1 METSLRLAYLD
12 AMGIRAWVPRTED
25 ADPAS
30 DPLAAQ
36 ATQFPTPEPAE
47 SSRHIDVVAPAR
59 PVTPAVSSASATA
72 KGSVRGLRVVAGT
85 DSGEPAQWA
94 ELRQAVSDCRAC
106 SLCESRKQTVFGV
119 GDRKAS
125 WMIIGEAPGADEDR
139 QGEPFVG
146 RAGKL
151 LDAMLLAAGL
161 RREQVFIANVLKCR
175 PPDNRDPHQDEIAA
189 CSVHLNKQI
198 ELLGPD
204 LILAV
209 GRIAAQSLLQTQ
221 LPVGRLRGIRHVHAA
236 TSTPVVVT
244 YHPAYLLR
252 KPSEKSK
259 AWSDLRLAIAC
270 AGESA

>member
-1 METSLRLAYLD
+1 
-12 AMGIRAWVPRTED
+12 
-25 ADPAS
+25 
-30 DPLAAQ
+30 
-36 ATQFPTPEPAE
+36 
-47 SSRHIDVVAPAR
+47 
-59 PVTPAVSSASATA
+59 
-72 KGSVRGLRVVAGT
+72 VAGT

-259 AWSDLRLAIAC
+259 AWSDLRLAKAC

>member
-1 METSLRLAYLD
+1 
-12 AMGIRAWVPRTED
+12 
-25 ADPAS
+25 
-30 DPLAAQ
+30 
-36 ATQFPTPEPAE
+36 
-47 SSRHIDVVAPAR
+47 
-59 PVTPAVSSASATA
+59 
-72 KGSVRGLRVVAGT
+72 
-85 DSGEPAQWA
+85 
-94 ELRQAVSDCRAC
+94 
-106 SLCESRKQTVFGV
+106 
-119 GDRKAS
+119 
-125 WMIIGEAPGADEDR
+125 MIIGEAPGADEDR

>member
-1 METSLRLAYLD
+1 
-12 AMGIRAWVPRTED
+12 
-25 ADPAS
+25 
-30 DPLAAQ
+30 
-36 ATQFPTPEPAE
+36 
-47 SSRHIDVVAPAR
+47 
-59 PVTPAVSSASATA
+59 
-72 KGSVRGLRVVAGT
+72 VAGT